1 MTDRNTAVATL
12 LGLPV
17 VVLYCA
23 VSSCRP
29 PTAPTPIEAA
39 SDALYTVEL
48 QACLDKGKAAHS
60 RDVYRSCADGV
71 DARWADGGARP

>member
-29 PTAPTPIEAA
+29 PETPTPIEAA
-39 SDALYTVEL
+39 SDALYTAEM
-48 QACLDKGKAAHS
+48 QGCLDRGKAAHS
-60 RDVYRSCADGV
+60 RAVYRECANGV
-71 DARWADGGARP
+71 DARWADGGAR